1 VKLVLVVVNPED
13 ADTLVRLLLQADF
26 RVTKIKTVGGFLR
39 EGNLTLLIGAE
50 DDQVPRILEL
60 VEQNCRRRVRQ
71 VQPLPPPVEGIDV
84 FIPMPVEVEVG
95 GATVFVLPVEGVYR
109 F

>member
-1 VKLVLVVVNPED
+1 MVIIVNPED
-13 ADTLVRLLLQADF
+13 ADALVRLLLQADF

-39 EGNLTLLIGAE
+39 EGNLTLLVGAE
-50 DDQVPRILEL
+50 DEQVPKVLEL

-95 GATVFVLPVEGVYR
+95 GATVFVLPVEAAYR

>member
-1 VKLVLVVVNPED
+1 MKLVVIVVNPED
-13 ADTLVRLLLQADF
+13 ADILVRLLLQADF

-39 EGNLTLLIGAE
+39 EGNLTLLVGAE
-50 DDQVPRILEL
+50 DEQVPKILGL

-95 GATVFVLPVEGVYR
+95 GATVFVLPVEAAYR

>member
-1 VKLVLVVVNPED
+1 MKLVVIIVNPED
-13 ADTLVRLLLQADF
+13 ADALVRLLLQADF

-39 EGNLTLLIGAE
+39 EGNLTLLVGAE
-50 DDQVPRILEL
+50 DEQVPKVLEL

-95 GATVFVLPVEGVYR
+95 GATVFVLPVEAAYR